1 MTSDAPVTAAAPG
14 VAPAAAAVVAA
25 VVLAAGRSRRM
36 GEANKLLADIDG
48 APMVVR
54 VVDALQAAAVA
65 PIIVVTGH
73 DAARVR
79 AALAGRPVSFAH
91 NPDHDQGMGTSLRA
105 GVGALPG
112 HVDAA
117 LMCLGDM
124 PRVGP
129 AHIARLVAAFDPGRA
144 RAICVP
150 VHQGKRGNPVLF
162 DARFF
167 ADMDRLRG
175 DVGAR
180 ALLEAHGDMVHAVP
194 MDDSGVLLDVDTA
207 EALAALRGE

>member
-1 MTSDAPVTAAAPG
+1 MG
-14 VAPAAAAVVAA
+14 GAPAVAA
-25 VVLAAGRSRRM
+25 IVLAAGRSRRM

-48 APMVVR
+48 TPMLVR
-54 VVDALQAAAVA
+54 VVDAVQGAAVA

-73 DAARVR
+73 DDARVR
-79 AALAGRPVSFAH
+79 AALAGRPISFAH
-91 NPDHDQGMGTSLRA
+91 NPDYDQGMSTSLRA

-112 HVDAA
+112 DIDAA
-117 LMCLGDM
+117 LVCLGDM

-129 AHIARLVAAFDPGRA
+129 AHIARLVAAFEPARG

-150 VHQGKRGNPVLF
+150 VHAGKRGNPVLF
-162 DARFF
+162 GARFF

-175 DVGAR
+175 DTGAR
-180 ALLEAHGDMVHAVP
+180 ALLAAHADMVHAVP
-194 MDDSGVLLDVDTA
+194 MDDGGVLLDVDTA